1 MLLEAVVVEVSR
13 SAAAGSILILLLL
26 AEVVL
31 VLLVV
36 LLLLLLTTAMVPL
49 LSCLMASAAKNG
61 AVAIESLPFM
71 RSLIVVMSGAAKIMT
86 VARLKP
92 RRFTKKKAIS

>member
-1 MLLEAVVVEVSR
+1 MLLEAVVVEVAR

-61 AVAIESLPFM
+61 AVAIESLPFF
-71 RSLIVVMSGAAKIMT
+71 AKSD
-86 VARLKP
+86 
-92 RRFTKKKAIS
+92 RRHVGRCKNHDGGQTQAPAVHEEKSD